1 MHCCL
6 ISKARVKPTILTLD
20 TLIQL
25 QKRLVALSKFTG
37 VYRFKKIFLTIFTS
51 LTRKSSWTQATIS
64 KVRETS
70 LTGSFI
76 TARVTG
82 TSILTSTK
90 AVFKKEIK
98 KRLISKISA
107 EQKTV
112 PPV

>member
-64 KVRETS
+64 KVRETR

-76 TARVTG
+76 TARITG
-82 TSILTSTK
+82 TSILTNTK
-90 AVFKKEIK
+90 SVFKNEIK
-98 KRLISKISA
+98 KRLISNFTI

-112 PPV
+112 PSI